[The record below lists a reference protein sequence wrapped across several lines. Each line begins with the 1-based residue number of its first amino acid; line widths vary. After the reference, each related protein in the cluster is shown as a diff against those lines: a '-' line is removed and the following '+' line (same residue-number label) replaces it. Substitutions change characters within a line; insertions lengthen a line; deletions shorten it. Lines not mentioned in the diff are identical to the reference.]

1 MKTIR
6 QNAYISHCPSKYPD
20 FQQQVQLD
28 CIPRCESVQGE
39 QVIPAFVVMFHVSR
53 KFSDIVPP
61 DTLYRWSCMEKL

>member
-39 QVIPAFVVMFHVSR
+39 QVIPAFVVMFHVQ
-53 KFSDIVPP
+53 
-61 DTLYRWSCMEKL
+61 

>member
-1 MKTIR
+1 METIR

-39 QVIPAFVVMFHVSR
+39 QVNPSFVVMF
-53 KFSDIVPP
+53 SDIVTPGF
-61 DTLYRWSCMEKL
+61 LYRWSCMGKL